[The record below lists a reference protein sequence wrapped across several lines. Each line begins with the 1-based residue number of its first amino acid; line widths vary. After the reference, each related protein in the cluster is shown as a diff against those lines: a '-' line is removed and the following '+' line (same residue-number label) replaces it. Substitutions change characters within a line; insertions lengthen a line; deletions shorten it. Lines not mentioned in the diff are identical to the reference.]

1 MGRFNKALFAVALL
15 SAATLSARA
24 QERSARSKD
33 FVPDEATAVR
43 IAEAVFIPIYGEKH
57 MKSERPFHARLEGDY
72 WIVSG
77 SLPKPKNKNFIM
89 LGGTMM
95 AEINRSTG
103 EIRAVYHLK

>member
-1 MGRFNKALFAVALL
+1 MGGFNKALLAIAVLG
-15 SAATLSARA
+15 AATFSTHA
-24 QERSARSKD
+24 QERSAGSRD

-77 SLPKPKNKNFIM
+77 SLPKPKNKNFIVV
-89 LGGTMM
+89 GGTMM

-103 EIRAVYHLK
+103 EIREVYHLK